1 MKDKVSDVLLT
12 KYQKDPTSLTP
23 EEYQQLKYWVNEA
36 AKWNPNVAT
45 NIWKMDVT
53 GPTIAY
59 ANPALDDKY
68 SSEANLYNSLDYRF
82 GKSTLEGMAL
92 LGNSGNVIV
101 KGVTTVEAI
110 GTIISPTLQKVASN
124 PIVQNTAI
132 GLGANGAVQ
141 FVSGQDFNWYEFAG
155 AGIASGVTH
164 GMSLRNSIRTNM
176 GISMGVSLASGGNP
190 LQDTSLSGISTIIS
204 NQIKQ
209 PIVSAISSE
218 LIQKIPQIG
227 NRILPSTNLEIGGND
242 EEAK

>member
-1 MKDKVSDVLLT
+1 MIK
-12 KYQKDPTSLTP
+12 
-23 EEYQQLKYWVNEA
+23 
-36 AKWNPNVAT
+36 
-45 NIWKMDVT
+45 I
-53 GPTIAY
+53 
-59 ANPALDDKY
+59 
-68 SSEANLYNSLDYRF
+68 
-82 GKSTLEGMAL
+82 
-92 LGNSGNVIV
+92 
-101 KGVTTVEAI
+101 
-110 GTIISPTLQKVASN
+110 
-124 PIVQNTAI
+124 
-132 GLGANGAVQ
+132 Q
-141 FVSGQDFNWYEFAG
+141 FISGQEFNWYEFAG
-155 AGIASGVTH
+155 TGIASGVTH